1 METIIALL
9 MFVGVDQKLTE
20 MTWTPSIS
28 KCLEKKRI
36 ATRNS
41 NAVYICSKVKA
52 ELDKDNKIIEGNPD
66 KIKFVKDSWKF
77 TRNIKQKDPNWYLSE
92 IISK

>member
-9 MFVGVDQKLTE
+9 MFVGTEQKLTE

-41 NAVYICSKVKA
+41 NATFMCSRVKA
-52 ELDKDNKIIEGNPD
+52 ELDSDNKILRIE
-66 KIKFVKDSWKF
+66 KLK
-77 TRNIKQKDPNWYLSE
+77 
-92 IISK
+92 

>member
-1 METIIALL
+1 MEIIVALL
-9 MFVGVDQKLTE
+9 MFVGADQKLVE

-41 NAVYICSKVKA
+41 KLIF
-52 ELDKDNKIIEGNPD
+52 L
-66 KIKFVKDSWKF
+66 
-77 TRNIKQKDPNWYLSE
+77 
-92 IISK
+92 

>member
-1 METIIALL
+1 MEIIVALL
-9 MFVGVDQKLTE
+9 MFVGSDQKLVE

-41 NAVYICSKVKA
+41 NATFMCSRVNAK
-52 ELDKDNKIIEGNPD
+52 LDKDNKILKIE
-66 KIKFVKDSWKF
+66 KLK
-77 TRNIKQKDPNWYLSE
+77 
-92 IISK
+92 

>member
-1 METIIALL
+1 MEIIVALL
-9 MFVGVDQKLTE
+9 MFVGSDQKLVE

-41 NAVYICSKVKA
+41 NATFMCSRVKA
-52 ELDKDNKIIEGNPD
+52 KLDKDNKILKIE
-66 KIKFVKDSWKF
+66 KLK
-77 TRNIKQKDPNWYLSE
+77 
-92 IISK
+92 